1 MQHEGPA
8 MKIKL
13 VIASGV
19 HAGREIP
26 IAGPQF
32 IIGRDPQCQLRP
44 SSPAISKKHCG
55 IFIRGGKVFIKD
67 FGSTN
72 GTVVNG
78 TPVTDEIEVTN
89 EASVQAGPLD
99 FRLMIEVPV
108 KVPVAAV
115 AEKKPARQKSD
126 DDSSDDDFA
135 AFLLEGDEGPTGI
148 SPTAVPPG
156 STVMQMGA
164 VKPDD
169 PTAEAKPETK
179 KNNVLGDADTRSA
192 AADILRKY
200 QRRPRS

>member
-1 MQHEGPA
+1 
-8 MKIKL
+8 MKVKL

-55 IFIRGGKVFIKD
+55 IFLRGGKVFIKD

-78 TPVTDEIEVTN
+78 TVVADEIEVFT
-89 EASVQAGPLD
+89 EATVQAGPLD
-99 FRLMIEVPV
+99 FRLVIEATV
-108 KVPVAAV
+108 KVAVAA
-115 AEKKPARQKSD
+115 APKPPARKKSD

-135 AFLLEGDEGPTGI
+135 AFLLDGDIGPTGI
-148 SPTAVPPG
+148 SPTAIPAG

-164 VKPDD
+164 ISPDSQ
-169 PTAEAKPETK
+169 AEQPKPEEK
-179 KNNVLGDADTRSA
+179 KKPEAEADTRSA